1 MPATNSR
8 RHLEAQHDDDGD
20 SELDELPLPPSAIL
34 RLEPARLV
42 HDVDEEIFILY
53 TLNAKSQHDGGL
65 GYVNSSDD
73 NIFVSID
80 GTKWSSATSDRNL
93 TGKLIVP
100 IYQHVTSLRSSK
112 GDTGSV
118 LWRSTV
124 ELAIRFQQGTL
135 FDLALL
141 KRASVLELGAGT
153 GALPAIVASL
163 AKSWLATDQQQLLPL
178 MRKNLDSYAN
188 VKVASLDWFDFLNPP
203 SPHSAQLHKS
213 RVLDQLSFN
222 LVDQTAETVRGP
234 DVIVCCDCIYNPG
247 LFDALIAALNVFTD
261 RQRTVVLVSCEMRSD
276 ESLADFLTRWKASDE
291 HWRIVSL
298 EERFEKGFVALAAWK
313 I

>member
-1 MPATNSR
+1 MPTTNSR

-53 TLNAKSQHDGGL
+53 TLNAKSQHDGVL

-73 NIFVSID
+73 NILVSID
-80 GTKWSSATSDRNL
+80 GTKWSSATSDRNW

-163 AKSWLATDQQQLLPL
+163 AKSWLATDQQ
-178 MRKNLDSYAN
+178 
-188 VKVASLDWFDFLNPP
+188 
-203 SPHSAQLHKS
+203 
-213 RVLDQLSFN
+213 
-222 LVDQTAETVRGP
+222 
-234 DVIVCCDCIYNPG
+234 
-247 LFDALIAALNVFTD
+247 
-261 RQRTVVLVSCEMRSD
+261 
-276 ESLADFLTRWKASDE
+276 
-291 HWRIVSL
+291 
-298 EERFEKGFVALAAWK
+298 
-313 I
+313 